1 MKTERRKP
9 TIIHSFTHSLNQS
22 ININQSTN
30 KSIDQTCIWITKC
43 LDLYLCI
50 RSPWLSEWKTF
61 THLQP
66 SPTTIPHPLNE
77 YPAKVDVQIRVTEDS
92 QQHIF
97 SGFGSC
103 QRDGGDSNPYGG
115 IVYIYNDREVKLYTP
130 VDSGTQST
138 NTDGGFAF
146 TGGNSFYGPFE
157 GSYPIADVRV
167 RVWRMCDFPAA
178 DFTSANEHNVSVS
191 GTSYID
197 IPHNIGYYPDYVIVQ
212 LKMPDNFISEAQGT
226 VFKKRVLN
234 HGGKVCGV
242 IMAYDG
248 SKIRLWPS
256 KKGKFYDDLYGVFCV
271 SDGWG
276 TPEVKHTSA
285 SVYVQAWKFSPSDIL
300 FSRTDTRGSGISV
313 SPTIPLPGPFDIDS
327 HIFLVQSQAIDGN
340 YTNYVFEAAGSA
352 ISDGSAFFEEIG
364 AVVYAYNENEVNL
377 WYPRSGKYLIY
388 VGGTWGHGAPTQ
400 ASKTASVTVKVI
412 KATSTS
418 PGSPIPHPNKIE
430 NAHSFIMGNTSVY
443 TCMSGY
449 ASNGGES
456 VIFYDGTQWE
466 TTDFNCTVPDP
477 CPYTSSPMIYNL
489 TTLQEK
495 VIEMKKNL
503 RVDFRNTSAY
513 RRSLTCALDQRPSS
527 AYVGYL
533 GITILSLM
541 GGLLLCVDLSNL
553 LLKNRG

>member
-1 MKTERRKP
+1 MRDC
-9 TIIHSFTHSLNQS
+9 SF
-22 ININQSTN
+22 
-30 KSIDQTCIWITKC
+30 
-43 LDLYLCI
+43 
-50 RSPWLSEWKTF
+50 
-61 THLQP
+61 
-66 SPTTIPHPLNE
+66 
-77 YPAKVDVQIRVTEDS
+77 V
-92 QQHIF
+92 
-97 SGFGSC
+97 
-103 QRDGGDSNPYGG
+103 
-115 IVYIYNDREVKLYTP
+115 
-130 VDSGTQST
+130 
-138 NTDGGFAF
+138 
-146 TGGNSFYGPFE
+146 
-157 GSYPIADVRV
+157 
-167 RVWRMCDFPAA
+167 
-178 DFTSANEHNVSVS
+178 

-234 HGGKVCGV
+234 HGSKVCGV

-256 KKGKFYDDLYGVFCV
+256 KKGNYDDPYGVFCV

-276 TPEVKHTSA
+276 TPIFKHTSA

-340 YTNYVFEAAGSA
+340 YANYVFEAAGSA

-377 WYPRSGKYLIY
+377 WYPGSGNYLIY
-388 VGGTWGHGAPTQ
+388 IGGTWGYGAPTQ

-412 KATSTS
+412 KATSTL
-418 PGSPIPHPNKIE
+418 PGCGNSVCSSDWNNLNVSCSPIPHPNKIE
-430 NAHSFIMGNTSVY
+430 NAHSFVMGNTSVY

-503 RVDFRNTSAY
+503 SVDIKNTSAY

-533 GITILSLM
+533 GITILTLM
-541 GGLLLCVDLSNL
+541 GGLLLCADLSDL
-553 LLKNRG
+553 L